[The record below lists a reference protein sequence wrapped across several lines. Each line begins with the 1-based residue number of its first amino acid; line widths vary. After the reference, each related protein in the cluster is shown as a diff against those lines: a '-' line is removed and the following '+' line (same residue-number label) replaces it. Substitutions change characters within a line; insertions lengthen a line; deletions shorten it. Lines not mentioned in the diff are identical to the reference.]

1 MSSVSIIRWDVFVF
15 SHRFIT
21 ILLLLVY
28 GVPAAIG
35 PHWHHHDRSCNHEN
49 AICGSTN
56 TATGCQSEAVDRD
69 GKTSD
74 SSSGD
79 RCCCHHRHL
88 IAAERMP
95 RNRVQNPIMA
105 VVGQAWRT
113 IAGFAPF
120 VSIRRNPRSQRLPL
134 RLLAWRTVLGRST
147 SGPIHR
153 SDLSSLPCMLA
164 DHPQPSSAPRVEGL
178 TGLILSSRT
187 GKMSAPPRA
196 SCPS

>member
-79 RCCCHHRHL
+79 RCCCHHRSPYRSGTHPEESRSKSNHGGGWSSVADDCGL
-88 IAAERMP
+88 CSICIHQAQSSIAA
-95 RNRVQNPIMA
+95 A
-105 VVGQAWRT
+105 T
-113 IAGFAPF
+113 IA
-120 VSIRRNPRSQRLPL
+120 I
-134 RLLAWRTVLGRST
+134 
-147 SGPIHR
+147 
-153 SDLSSLPCMLA
+153 
-164 DHPQPSSAPRVEGL
+164 
-178 TGLILSSRT
+178 TGLEDRIGTVDFRT
-187 GKMSAPPRA
+187 DSPVRSFVATLHARGPPA
-196 SCPS
+196 AFLCS

>member
-1 MSSVSIIRWDVFVF
+1 MEYLRRLGLIGT
-15 SHRFIT
+15 IT
-21 ILLLLVY
+21 IVLAITKMPFAVRQIPR
-28 GVPAAIG
+28 PAASLRQWIG
-35 PHWHHHDRSCNHEN
+35 MEKHRILPRVI
-49 AICGSTN
+49 AVA
-56 TATGCQSEAVDRD
+56 ATTG
-69 GKTSD
+69 
-74 SSSGD
+74 
-79 RCCCHHRHL
+79 HL
-88 IAAERMP
+88 IAAERIP